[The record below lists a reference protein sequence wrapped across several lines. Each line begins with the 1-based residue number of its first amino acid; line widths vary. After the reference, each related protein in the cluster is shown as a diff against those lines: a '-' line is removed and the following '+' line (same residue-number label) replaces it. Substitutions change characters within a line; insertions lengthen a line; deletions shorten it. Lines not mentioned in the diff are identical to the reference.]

1 MEALIRT
8 HSELYMVENNMGRY
22 NIFTINKTLDLCNLY
37 CIYTHLVIYALHKK
51 NTQKKTKNKKQPGSV
66 SVLHPS
72 LKRHN
77 HNVHC

>member
-1 MEALIRT
+1 
-8 HSELYMVENNMGRY
+8 MVENNMGRY

-51 NTQKKTKNKKQPGSV
+51 NTQKKKTKNKKQPGSV

-72 LKRHN
+72 LNQRT
-77 HNVHC
+77 